1 MGLSNVRPTSGELTA
16 IRWEVTDRVAT
27 VWLHRPHRHN
37 AWTGTMHTE
46 FRQVMADLEH
56 RDDVRAV
63 VVTGTPPAFCVG
75 GDSKALTDHGER
87 GGYDSGLPAEPATP
101 GGGDRLDA
109 DMAWQLGYRLP
120 IIAAVNGACA
130 GVGLSLVLFCDL
142 RFVAAAAK
150 LTTAA
155 PKLGLPA
162 EYGASWM
169 LPRLVGVTRAN
180 DLLLSGRVVTGAETA
195 DWGLWNGVEADGE
208 ATLEAARALRSPAR
222 GDRRPERRHDDQAP
236 DRRRS
241 PAPRSRR
248 LGHRFTPPPRRSDG
262 HRRVPRRR
270 RRPHREAPTH
280 LLSDEIPAH
289 PSRHNLITPPAM
301 RFRPTPHAT
310 TSSHHQR

>member
-1 MGLSNVRPTSGELTA
+1 VGLSNVAPTSGELTA
-16 IRWEVTDRVAT
+16 IRWEIDDRVAT

-75 GDSKALTDHGER
+75 GDSKALADHGAR
-87 GGYDSGLPAEPATP
+87 GGYDSGLAAEPATP

-142 RFVAAAAK
+142 RFVAATAK

-208 ATLEAARALRSPAR
+208 ATLEAARAYGRLLAETVGPNAVSMTKRQIA
-222 GDRRPERRHDDQAP
+222 DDLLRHD
-236 DRRRS
+236 
-241 PAPRSRR
+241 PAASVADSLR
-248 LGHRFTPPPRRSDG
+248 LLDEAMGTAEYREGVAALTEKRPP
-262 HRRVPRRR
+262 
-270 RRPHREAPTH
+270 T
-280 LLSDEIPAH
+280 
-289 PSRHNLITPPAM
+289 
-301 RFRPTPHAT
+301 F
-310 TSSHHQR
+310 